1 MPKPEIYN
9 QLNRIFQDLFDDDG
23 IALTPLTSARDI
35 EGWNSLAHINLI
47 VAVEEKFKI
56 RFKTAEIESL
66 HNVGHFVDVIE
77 SKIR

>member
-77 SKIR
+77 RKIR

>member
-1 MPKPEIYN
+1 MHKPKIYN
-9 QLNRIFQDLFDDDG
+9 QINRIFRDLFDDDG
-23 IALTPLTSARDI
+23 IALTPLTSSGDI

-66 HNVGHFVDVIE
+66 RTNEQF
-77 SKIR
+77 S